1 MRINIPLIVKQRSID
16 LAMVDLHLNK
26 LDDPSI
32 IRSADIAKALA
43 HPARIAIL
51 KMLAQ
56 RNTCFCG
63 DITDVLPLAQS
74 TVSQHLKALKSAG
87 LITGKVEGVRT
98 CYCLNPDG
106 IKELKSTL
114 SELSNELVETCC

>member
-1 MRINIPLIVKQRSID
+1 MNKTHSI
-16 LAMVDLHLNK
+16 K
-26 LDDPSI
+26 LDDPAI

-51 KMLAQ
+51 KILAQ

-63 DITDVLPLAQS
+63 DITELLPLAQS

-87 LITGKVEGVRT
+87 LITGTVEGVKT
-98 CYCLNPDG
+98 CYYLNQAG
-106 IKELKSTL
+106 IKELQSTL
-114 SELSNELVETCC
+114 SELSNELVATCC